1 MGASGCWVLVRVVPE
16 YNGLIIG
23 ILRMLLPRLIG
34 LLEGKVGV
42 VRASYGEMIDNIL
55 LNVDG
60 LMFPSSAL
68 RPLSLSLTPLPP
80 SE

>member
-1 MGASGCWVLVRVVPE
+1 MPE

-42 VRASYGEMIDNIL
+42 VPTSYGGIIDNIL
-55 LNVDG
+55 LNVDS
-60 LMFPSSAL
+60 LIFPSSAL
-68 RPLSLSLTPLPP
+68 GPLSLSLTPLPP
-80 SE
+80 LE